1 MVRTVTRACRLDRGE
16 GGTSVGV
23 RERDAAPLSRT
34 CRIPSLHT
42 VGSHPSPATETRSD
56 SRSIARAET
65 HEHADRDEQ
74 RESWA
79 DDRTE
84 RSGVREEC
92 F

>member
-1 MVRTVTRACRLDRGE
+1 ME
-16 GGTSVGV
+16 TSGCSARSVVHQLPGPF
-23 RERDAAPLSRT
+23 AASRT

-42 VGSHPSPATETRSD
+42 SGTRPSPATETRSD